1 MIVSSHSENNESKS
15 ERNDRDKY
23 RMPTEGDDAPVIVTS
38 KSESNE
44 SQSERNDRHRYRI
57 RNASLFNFVYPNH
70 ITDKYELLEVLGHGT
85 FGVVR
90 KCKNIVTGEE
100 FALKTILKEKIP
112 DVELLKT
119 EITILLEVD
128 HPHIIKLYDVYE
140 DVINVFLVT
149 ELCTGGEL
157 YDRVVEKT
165 RSPEGH
171 FSEFCAARIIRNVLR
186 GIRYCH
192 EEKNIV
198 HRDLK
203 PENFLL
209 SDRTDDA
216 QVKIIDFGLSTH
228 AKRSSI
234 MHQQVGTIYYVA
246 PEVLSGSYNE
256 KVDIWSIGVVA
267 YVLLCGFP
275 PFNGG
280 DEVLTYDLV
289 KAGNV
294 TFPSPAWDHI
304 SEEAVAF
311 IKRLLELDPEK
322 RPSASEALE
331 DPWLKHEKVQPHG
344 MAWAASFIPKFYRHA
359 SHPGH
364 KHHVR
369 HLDVEKKSM
378 FSKFLS
384 RSRSKHVPIRQSHS
398 V

>member
-1 MIVSSHSENNESKS
+1 MHAFGRAILSPERNREKVLDGIEYGELVNFRSLFEQCTGRKVPICQLLDGDVILLVLSLARFFIFLFIPTKLQKQQVIWTRSYLVWSSEILIPNCCDRVLQETSKMPNEGDDAPMIVSSHSENNESRS
-15 ERNDRDKY
+15 ERNGRDKH
-23 RMPTEGDDAPVIVTS
+23 RMPTEGDDVPVAVTS
-38 KSESNE
+38 KSENNE

-157 YDRVVEKT
+157 YDRVIEKT

-198 HRDLK
+198 HRDL
-203 PENFLL
+203 
-209 SDRTDDA
+209 
-216 QVKIIDFGLSTH
+216 V
-228 AKRSSI
+228 
-234 MHQQVGTIYYVA
+234 
-246 PEVLSGSYNE
+246 
-256 KVDIWSIGVVA
+256 
-267 YVLLCGFP
+267 
-275 PFNGG
+275 
-280 DEVLTYDLV
+280 
-289 KAGNV
+289 
-294 TFPSPAWDHI
+294 
-304 SEEAVAF
+304 
-311 IKRLLELDPEK
+311 
-322 RPSASEALE
+322 
-331 DPWLKHEKVQPHG
+331 
-344 MAWAASFIPKFYRHA
+344 
-359 SHPGH
+359 
-364 KHHVR
+364 
-369 HLDVEKKSM
+369 
-378 FSKFLS
+378 
-384 RSRSKHVPIRQSHS
+384 S
-398 V
+398 VYS